1 MAAAYQTSVARA
13 GFDLH
18 ASTRRSPFPAQP
30 AKLAA
35 MIECGMC
42 AHEFTREEGA
52 ACQAGCP
59 ISKGCGLVACPA
71 CGYEFPP
78 TSRIVELI
86 TSLVKPKRAAGP
98 P

>member
-1 MAAAYQTSVARA
+1 MGGGYQKTGERVGARDTA
-13 GFDLH
+13 
-18 ASTRRSPFPAQP
+18 RSRKRARPATVG
-30 AKLAA
+30 A

-42 AHEFTREEGA
+42 GHEFTREEGA

-59 ISKGCGLVACPA
+59 VSKGCGLVTCPA

-86 TSLVKPKRAAGP
+86 TSLVKPKRAAGAR
-98 P
+98 